1 MENDQDNPKSSGVC
15 ERILHAFSV
24 HPARTKIRQQ
34 DPTPASHASNPTL
47 PLHNHVGKPVD
58 IHIKAA
64 APEHPNSAEADKIP
78 NKFDYSTPQHPANEK
93 GKGKSAAA
101 APPPHLAIQNSNSTP
116 LTKVASGLQ
125 EKPKLK
131 KRQMAA
137 AEVEEKHHV
146 QNHDINNTF
155 SDYIKRAKLKIRT
168 VSNVGGGKNQ
178 ASLQDDAHGH
188 TKKKDSAKDHFS
200 EYIHRAKMKL
210 RTTSSFGH
218 GKTISF
224 KRE

>member
-1 MENDQDNPKSSGVC
+1 MENDQDTPKSSGMC
-15 ERILHAFSV
+15 EKIRHAFSV

-34 DPTPASHASNPTL
+34 DPTPASHASNPSL
-47 PLHNHVGKPVD
+47 PQHNHVGKPVD
-58 IHIKAA
+58 IHVKAA

-78 NKFDYSTPQHPANEK
+78 IKFEHSSLQHPANEK
-93 GKGKSAAA
+93 GKGKSASAAA
-101 APPPHLAIQNSNSTP
+101 APHLPIQSSNSTP
-116 LTKVASGLQ
+116 LKKVASGMQ

-131 KRQMAA
+131 KQMAA

-155 SDYIKRAKLKIRT
+155 SDYIKRAKMKIRT
-168 VSNVGGGKNQ
+168 VSNVGGGKNH
-178 ASLQDDAHGH
+178 ASLQDDAHDH
-188 TKKKDSAKDHFS
+188 TKKKDTAKDHFS

-210 RTTSSFGH
+210 RTTSSIGH
-218 GKTISF
+218 GKIVSF